1 MNQEEDRKD
10 DDLMARIEKI
20 KQKRQKEIE
29 NDKKRSE
36 INDENDEFI
45 SRLSRL
51 KPVEPVPQPDP
62 DIEYMQIEEEIE
74 RQKDE
79 YFEKKEKRQRAKR
92 AKKDAIKDKTDPI
105 RNSGANNDQI
115 IDEYYYLYSEAGTL
129 LLNIPRMRKAQ
140 FIKKLDIYTIAMR
153 KKSMDPNKYN
163 ALKLNIDVMR

>member
-1 MNQEEDRKD
+1 
-10 DDLMARIEKI
+10 
-20 KQKRQKEIE
+20 
-29 NDKKRSE
+29 
-36 INDENDEFI
+36 
-45 SRLSRL
+45 
-51 KPVEPVPQPDP
+51 
-62 DIEYMQIEEEIE
+62 MQIEEEIE

-105 RNSGANNDQI
+105 VGNSGANNDQI